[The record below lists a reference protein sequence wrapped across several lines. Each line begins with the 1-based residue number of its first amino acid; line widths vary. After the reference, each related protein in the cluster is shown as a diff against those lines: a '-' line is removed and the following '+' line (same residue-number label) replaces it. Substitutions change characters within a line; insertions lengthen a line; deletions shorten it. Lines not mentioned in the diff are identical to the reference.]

1 MLYRG
6 HLISGTATGTVVA
19 SVAFLSG
26 RADTIEQVLVIT
38 GLCAAFALFPDLDVA
53 SVPQRWFYRVMAG
66 VLVVLIASG
75 RTGDAAL
82 LGLLSLLPLIDHHR
96 GWTHRWWAVP
106 IVPLAVLILWAAFD
120 AGIPAG
126 MTTHEAISDPVAVL
140 LLQGGLA
147 TTYLPFYAA
156 MVTGYAVHLL
166 SDRIRPRL
174 ERAG

>member
-1 MLYRG
+1 M
-6 HLISGTATGTVVA
+6 
-19 SVAFLSG
+19 
-26 RADTIEQVLVIT
+26 EQVSAIT

-75 RTGDAAL
+75 RPGDAAL
-82 LGLLSLLPLIDHHR
+82 LGLISLLPLIDHHR

-106 IVPLAVLILWAAFD
+106 IVPLGVLILWDALD
-120 AGIPAG
+120 AGILAG
-126 MTTHEAISDPVAVL
+126 MSTHKAISDPVAVL
-140 LLQGGLA
+140 LHTGELA

-156 MVTGYAVHLL
+156 MVIGYAVHLL

-174 ERAG
+174 KRAG